1 MLRSLPSSG
10 GVTSMVIVSAA
21 VAPSALCRLIPNMM
35 ARLYAT
41 RVFRWKTPLP
51 LHVTWG
57 FHRPLHSGCWDS
69 EFLDIFLNSVIT
81 LPSPECAIQQILLK
95 IKGSLNY
102 SHVHIY
108 DVNPKSSFPRFLLH
122 DVGCPCPLFRL
133 KSTYA
138 TSEAARGIGTW
149 TNAYETCEKDK
160 DAKAFTLSL
169 ALNFHF

>member
-1 MLRSLPSSG
+1 M
-10 GVTSMVIVSAA
+10 
-21 VAPSALCRLIPNMM
+21 
-35 ARLYAT
+35 
-41 RVFRWKTPLP
+41 
-51 LHVTWG
+51 
-57 FHRPLHSGCWDS
+57 HSGCWDS
-69 EFLDIFLNSVIT
+69 EFLDIFLISAIT

-102 SHVHIY
+102 SHVHLYIHDIY
-108 DVNPKSSFPRFLLH
+108 HMSSFPRFLLD

-160 DAKAFTLSL
+160 DAKAFTMSL
-169 ALNFHF
+169 ALNLNLKNGDAMKQTSGGRQVQAGHKFALYPSSKKQD